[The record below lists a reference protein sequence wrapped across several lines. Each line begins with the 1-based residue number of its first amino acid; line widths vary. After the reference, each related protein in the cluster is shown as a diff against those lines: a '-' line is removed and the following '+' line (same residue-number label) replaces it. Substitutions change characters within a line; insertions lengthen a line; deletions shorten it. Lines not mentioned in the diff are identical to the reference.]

1 MNFAKIR
8 ELIEKD
14 EEVLFHGCF
23 NERTVRADLSTR
35 REKRDTYIEYFN
47 KFIDGHRSMFNA
59 VQSQDSALE
68 KKIKKCQKLAKKIKK
83 CQKEASRLLDIV
95 YDY

>member
-1 MNFAKIR
+1 MDLIKIR
-8 ELIEKD
+8 ELIEND

-47 KFIDGHRSMFNA
+47 KFIDSHRSMINA
-59 VQSQDSALE
+59 VQAQDAALVE
-68 KKIKKCQKLAKKIKK
+68 KIKK